1 MSTGVNTGMRTKS
14 MRRFLPMPSRRE
26 YFTIFLLIAEIVIF
40 SVAAQNF
47 LSVRNFETVLRN
59 ATDLAVIAIGMT
71 MVILV
76 SGIDISVGSAL
87 GVVAIVVGW
96 LLQAGA
102 HPLLIA
108 LVAVL
113 IGTTIG
119 LINGFLITFAR
130 IPDIIA
136 TLGMSNILRA
146 MIFGMLGG
154 QWLTGL
160 PPAFAP
166 LTRGAFFGIPISLF
180 LILVLYGFF
189 WWLLTFRPFGRH
201 IYAVGNSV
209 EVATLAGIDARRV
222 RIATYAIMGALVGLG
237 SLLYVGRLGSVEIT
251 VGIDL
256 GISAIAAVVIGGTS
270 ITGGRGSVIGTLAG
284 VFFMAIMKNG
294 ILLIGIPSLWE
305 RAVVGALIVLSVAAD
320 LIINRRVELR
330 QRRQL
335 ERQRAALRATLA
347 AEA

>member
-1 MSTGVNTGMRTKS
+1 MQTHSL
-14 MRRFLPMPSRRE
+14 RRYIPMPSRRE
-26 YFTIFLLIAEIVIF
+26 YFTIILLVAEVVIF
-40 SVAAQNF
+40 ALVAENF
-47 LSVRNFETVLRN
+47 LSARNFQTVLRN
-59 ATDLAVIAIGMT
+59 ATDLAVVAIGMT
-71 MVILV
+71 MVILA

-96 LLQAGA
+96 LLQAGVN
-102 HPLLIA
+102 PLLIA
-108 LVAVL
+108 LAAVL
-113 IGTTIG
+113 LGTAIGT
-119 LINGFLITFAR
+119 INGLLITFLR

-166 LTRGAFFGIPISLF
+166 LIRGDVLGIPAPLI
-180 LILVLYGFF
+180 LILVLYAAF
-189 WWLLTFRPFGRH
+189 WYLLTFRPFGRH
-201 IYAVGNSV
+201 LYAIGNST
-209 EVATLAGIDARRV
+209 EVATLAGISARRV
-222 RIATYAIMGALVGLG
+222 RITTYAVMGSLVGLA

-251 VGIDL
+251 VGNDL
-256 GISAIAAVVIGGTS
+256 AISAIAAVVIGGAS

-320 LIINRRVELR
+320 LIINRRVELQ

-335 ERQRAALRATLA
+335 DRQRSSRQAGLPAPAGQPA
-347 AEA
+347 GGD

>member
-1 MSTGVNTGMRTKS
+1 MSSDVRANS
-14 MRRFLPMPSRRE
+14 VRRYLPMPSRRE

-40 SVAAQNF
+40 AAVAENF
-47 LSVRNFETVLRN
+47 LSIRNFETVLRN

-96 LLQAGA
+96 MLQAGV

-113 IGTTIG
+113 IGTAIG

-160 PPAFAP
+160 PPVFAP
-166 LTRGAFFGIPISLF
+166 LTRGIFFGIPISLL

-201 IYAVGNSV
+201 VYAVGNSV

-222 RIATYAIMGALVGLG
+222 RIATYAIMGALVGLS

-251 VGIDL
+251 VGTDL

-305 RAVVGALIVLSVAAD
+305 RAVVGVLIVLSVAAD

-335 ERQRAALRATLA
+335 ERQRAALRASLA
-347 AEA
+347 AER

>member
-1 MSTGVNTGMRTKS
+1 MQTNRV
-14 MRRFLPMPSRRE
+14 RRFLPMPSRRE
-26 YFTIFLLIAEIVIF
+26 YFTIILLVAEIVLF
-40 SVAAQNF
+40 AVVAENF
-47 LSVRNFETVLRN
+47 LTVRNFQTVLRN
-59 ATDLAVIAIGMT
+59 ATDLSVIAIGMT

-76 SGIDISVGSAL
+76 AGIDISVGSAL

-96 LLQAGA
+96 MLQAGI

-108 LVAVL
+108 ATAILL
-113 IGTTIG
+113 GTGIG
-119 LINGFLITFAR
+119 LINGLLITFAR

-160 PPAFAP
+160 PPVFAP
-166 LTRGAFFGIPISLF
+166 LTRGDVFGVPIPLL
-180 LILVLYGFF
+180 LILVLYGVF
-189 WWLLTFRPFGRH
+189 WWFLTFRPFGRH
-201 IYAVGNSV
+201 LYAVGNSV

-222 RIATYAIMGALVGLG
+222 RIVTYAMMGALVGLG

-251 VGIDL
+251 VGADL

-270 ITGGRGSVIGTLAG
+270 ILGGRGSVIGTLAG

-305 RAVVGALIVLSVAAD
+305 RAVVGALIVLSVVVD
-320 LIINRRVELR
+320 LIINRRIELQ

-335 ERQRAALRATLA
+335 DRQRAALRVPLTAGG
-347 AEA
+347 

>member
-1 MSTGVNTGMRTKS
+1 
-14 MRRFLPMPSRRE
+14 MPSRRE
-26 YFTIFLLIAEIVIF
+26 YFTIFLLVAEIIIFALIAE
-40 SVAAQNF
+40 NF
-47 LSVRNFETVLRN
+47 LTIGNFQTVLRN
-59 ATDLAVIAIGMT
+59 STDLAVITIGMT

-96 LLQAGA
+96 MLQAGM
-102 HPLLIA
+102 HPLIIA
-108 LVAVL
+108 PVAIL
-113 IGTTIG
+113 LGMAIG
-119 LINGFLITFAR
+119 LINGLLITFAR

-160 PPAFAP
+160 PPVFAP
-166 LTRGAFFGIPISLF
+166 LTRGMVLGVPISLI
-180 LILVLYGFF
+180 LIFVLYGFF
-189 WWLLTFRPFGRH
+189 YWLLTFRPFGRH
-201 IYAVGNSV
+201 LYAVGNSV

-222 RIATYAIMGALVGLG
+222 RITTYVLMGALVGLG

-270 ITGGRGSVIGTLAG
+270 ITGGRGSLIGTLAG

-294 ILLIGIPSLWE
+294 ILLVGIPSLWE

-320 LIINRRVELR
+320 LIITKRVELR

-335 ERQRAALRATLA
+335 ERQRAALRAQLSVGS
-347 AEA
+347 